1 MATRNTQSSRFYSN
15 KQEQYIAKEFN
26 GKQTVNSGSAKFNG
40 GDVVLQ
46 DFLIEAKTTM
56 TPKKSFSI
64 KKDWIEKVEQERK
77 GLQIPHSA
85 LVFQFE
91 PDGENFFVVNEKL
104 FKDMYKCFIGDEQNE
119 N

>member
-1 MATRNTQSSRFYSN
+1 MATNNRKPTKFYSSR
-15 KQEQYIAKEFN
+15 QEAYIAKLLD
-26 GKQTVNSGSAKFNG
+26 GKMVPGSGSARFCG
-40 GDVVLQ
+40 GDVKAP

-104 FKDMYKCFIGDEQNE
+104 FKDMYKCFLGDEQNE

>member
-1 MATRNTQSSRFYSN
+1 MTRNSKSTRFYSS
-15 KQEQYIAKEFN
+15 KQESTVAKLL
-26 GKQTVNSGSAKFNG
+26 GGRVVPNSGAAKFCG
-40 GDVVLQ
+40 GDVKAP
-46 DFLIEAKTTM
+46 DFLIEAKTTT
-56 TPKKSFSI
+56 TPRNSFSI

-104 FKDMYKCFIGDEQNE
+104 FRDMYKCFIGDEQNE
-119 N
+119 D

>member
-1 MATRNTQSSRFYSN
+1 MATKNDKSTRFFSSR
-15 KQEQYIAKEFN
+15 QERYIAKEFN

-64 KKDWIEKVEQERK
+64 KKDWIDKVEQERK